1 MYDVL
6 VLGSEGY
13 LGSILVPYLAKKG
26 YFITGI
32 DKCFFGRNNSKKLKN
47 YKLIRKDYN
56 SLKEIFF
63 KKFYFIIDLVN
74 ISNDPA
80 SELNPKFTN
89 KINYLNK
96 IKMIKKIRKCKN
108 LKRYIYMS
116 SCSVY
121 GNNSKVINEKT
132 NPAPI
137 SLYSKLCL
145 KYEKKIIKNN
155 YFSFTILRLG
165 TLYGWSPR
173 MRYDLA
179 INKII
184 KDMIYLKKI
193 EILGGEQQR
202 FFCFNEFV
210 CLAIN
215 QIIQDK
221 KKYFLNK
228 IFNLGVFNSN
238 IVSLTQK
245 IINLTKHKNV
255 LVSHEKHNID
265 KRSYKV
271 SMNSAKKFVV
281 GKFNFNSYVSKSI
294 IKCYKSIKRD
304 KTPFDSKKITLNV
317 YKDYLI
323 KKKI

>member
-1 MYDVL
+1 
-6 VLGSEGY
+6 
-13 LGSILVPYLAKKG
+13 
-26 YFITGI
+26 
-32 DKCFFGRNNSKKLKN
+32 
-47 YKLIRKDYN
+47 
-56 SLKEIFF
+56 
-63 KKFYFIIDLVN
+63 
-74 ISNDPA
+74 
-80 SELNPKFTN
+80 
-89 KINYLNK
+89 
-96 IKMIKKIRKCKN
+96 
-108 LKRYIYMS
+108 MS

-121 GNNSKVINEKT
+121 GNNSKIINEKSK
-132 NPAPI
+132 PAPI

-145 KYEKKIIKNN
+145 KYEKKLIKNN
-155 YFSFTILRLG
+155 HFNFTILRLG

-184 KDMIYLKKI
+184 KDMIFLKKI

-215 QIIQDK
+215 KIIQDK
-221 KKYFLNK
+221 TKYFLNK

-238 IVSLTQK
+238 IVSLTKK
-245 IINLTKHKNV
+245 IIYLTKHKNV
-255 LVSHEKHNID
+255 LVSHEKHNVD

-271 SMNSAKKFVV
+271 SINSAKKFIDR
-281 GKFNFNSYVSKSI
+281 KFNFNLYVSKSI
-294 IKCYKSIKRD
+294 IKCYKSIKGD

-323 KKKI
+323 KKKIYDSFLQT